1 MSDNAQTTPVNSGK
15 DPLAVLEGILQDAK
29 KKGGSKPVNSSALS
43 PDDVAGENSIDT
55 DQQVEIDP
63 AVAAQLKMERDAE
76 EAKRLAEQAAQLE
89 QYRQKMQG
97 EIKNTDAYKAR
108 ESQDEDEKNEQANPA
123 DSDGFQID
131 QVEHKKI

>member
-1 MSDNAQTTPVNSGK
+1 MNDDAQQNTATSSQ
-15 DPLAVLEGILQDAK
+15 DPLAFLESILEDAK
-29 KKGGSKPVNSSALS
+29 KKGVGANPSASSGL
-43 PDDVAGENSIDT
+43 DDTNEES
-55 DQQVEIDP
+55 EIDP
-63 AVAAQLKMERDAE
+63 SVREQL
-76 EAKRLAEQAAQLE
+76 LAEQKEDEKKKQEEETARLE
-89 QYRQKMQG
+89 TYRQQMQG

>member
-1 MSDNAQTTPVNSGK
+1 MNDDAQQNTATSSQ
-15 DPLAVLEGILQDAK
+15 DPLAFLESILEDAK
-29 KKGGSKPVNSSALS
+29 KKGAGSSPPVLS
-43 PDDVAGENSIDT
+43 GEEDVTESP
-55 DQQVEIDP
+55 EIDP
-63 AVAAQLKMERDAE
+63 SVREQL
-76 EAKRLAEQAAQLE
+76 LAEQQAVEKKKQEEETARLE
-89 QYRQKMQG
+89 SYRQQMQG